1 MDRQPSVGWSR
12 RTGEGERGGGGVS
25 MRQMMCRLVVNPK
38 VRASVERMS
47 GDFGKVEV
55 NSAIVKR

>member
-1 MDRQPSVGWSR
+1 
-12 RTGEGERGGGGVS
+12 